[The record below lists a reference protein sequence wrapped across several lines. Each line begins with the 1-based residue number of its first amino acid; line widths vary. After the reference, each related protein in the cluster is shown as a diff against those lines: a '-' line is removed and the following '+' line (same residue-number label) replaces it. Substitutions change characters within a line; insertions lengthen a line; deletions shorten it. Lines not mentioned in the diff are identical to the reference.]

1 VSEGDHQSNKRDPQP
16 GHQDPSSLQLP
27 SMEVSKRLPAARGK
41 LSEHGCD
48 ALIVHSL
55 SNICYLTGFSGSAA
69 MLAIGPKKVVLT
81 TDGRYEQ
88 QVRQELETSGAESEV
103 DEVVIGGLQDQR
115 KAIAAT
121 VAPAG
126 RVGVESAFATWDDL
140 RIWQEALAQVELVPV
155 SGVVESLRIVKDQ
168 GELAR
173 MRMAASIADRA
184 LEKVLAEMLPD
195 RGTSNGPREKAGSSA
210 SWPTEAELALE
221 LDHQMR
227 LLGASGPSFDTIVAS
242 GPNAAKPHAK
252 PSDRPIAP
260 GELVV
265 VDYGATFQGYRSDTT
280 RTIWWGEAPSK
291 KAQEVLA
298 AVLESQSAGV
308 AALRPGIEAREVDA
322 VCREILER
330 AGFLEYFNHGTGH
343 GVGLDIHEDPPVAPR
358 CSTVLLPGMVVTVE
372 PGVYLPGLLGVR
384 IEDTLVVTESGCDP
398 LTKVAKQAVSA
409 QED

>member
-1 VSEGDHQSNKRDPQP
+1 MSKPTTQSNDQVV
-16 GHQDPSSLQLP
+16 SSAGLP
-27 SMEVSKRLPAARGK
+27 SMEVPTRLPAARNK
-41 LSEHGCD
+41 LSEHKCE

-69 MLAIGPKKVVLT
+69 MLAIGPEKVVLT
-81 TDGRYEQ
+81 TDGRYAEQ
-88 QVRQELETSGAESEV
+88 VQEELQASSAKSQV

-115 KAIAAT
+115 KAIAAA
-121 VAPAG
+121 VAPA
-126 RVGVESAFATWDDL
+126 RTVGVESAFATWDDVRL
-140 RIWQEALAQVELVPV
+140 WQEALPEVDLVAV
-155 SGVVESLRIVKDQ
+155 SGLVESLRIVKDQ

-173 MRMAASIADRA
+173 MRLAAFIADRA
-184 LEKVLAEMLPD
+184 LEKVLAEMLPLPGEPG
-195 RGTSNGPREKAGSSA
+195 GTRATAKDSL
-210 SWPTEAELALE
+210 SWPTEAEVALE

-252 PSDRPIAP
+252 PSNRPIAP

-265 VDYGATFQGYRSDTT
+265 VDYGATFEGYRSDTT
-280 RTIWWGEAPSK
+280 RTVWWGEAPSE
-291 KAQEVLA
+291 KAREVLA
-298 AVLESQSAGV
+298 AVLESQAAGV

-322 VCREILER
+322 VCRESLKR
-330 AGFLEYFNHGTGH
+330 AGLLEYFNHGTGH

>member
-1 VSEGDHQSNKRDPQP
+1 MSETIT
-16 GHQDPSSLQLP
+16 QDNDRVLSDVQLP
-27 SMEVSKRLPAARGK
+27 SMEVAKRLPAARSK
-41 LSEHGCD
+41 LAEHGCE

-69 MLAIGPKKVVLT
+69 MLAIGPEKVVLT
-81 TDGRYEQ
+81 TDGRYAEQ
-88 QVRQELETSGAESEV
+88 VQEELQASSAKSQV
-103 DEVVIGGLQDQR
+103 DEVVVGGLQDQR

-140 RIWQEALAQVELVPV
+140 RIWQTALSQVELIAV
-155 SGVVESLRIVKDQ
+155 SGLVESLRIVKDQ

-173 MRMAASIADRA
+173 MRVAASIADRA
-184 LEKVLAEMLPD
+184 LEQVVAEMLPLPGESGSS
-195 RGTSNGPREKAGSSA
+195 RGTARDSSN
-210 SWPTEAELALE
+210 WPTEAEVALE

-252 PSDRPIAP
+252 PSNRPIAP

-280 RTIWWGEAPSK
+280 RTIWWGEAPSQ
-291 KAQEVLA
+291 KAREVLA
-298 AVLESQSAGV
+298 AVLESQAAGV
-308 AALRPGIEAREVDA
+308 AALRAGIEAREVDA
-322 VCREILER
+322 VCRETLEH
-330 AGFLEYFNHGTGH
+330 AGLLEYFNHGTGH

-358 CSTVLLPGMVVTVE
+358 CSTMLLPGMVVTVE

-398 LTKVAKQAVSA
+398 LTKVAKQAVSTGGLTR
-409 QED
+409 